1 MQLTPRQHT
10 VLTTIVE
17 AYIGTARPV
26 GSRAVAK
33 ASGLCLSSAS
43 MRNTMAELAEAGY
56 LEQPHT
62 SAGRVPTPKAFAHY
76 FRNAPARAA
85 LADSEQRDI
94 RDGLGSAGAELSA
107 VLRHCSR
114 LLSAHARQ
122 MGMVL
127 APEGNDVRWKS
138 IDFVL
143 VRPRTAMAVLVL
155 EGGVIQN
162 RLVDVDEAITRDDLT
177 AYGNYLNHHYAG
189 QTLSQARA
197 RILAELGGARRR
209 LSRLYTR
216 ALTLARDAVAPLG
229 ERDLF
234 CDGALHLLGQ
244 PEFSDA
250 QALRELLRMLDDKKR
265 LLELLER
272 TMEAGGARIGF
283 AAAEPGP
290 GAGDYGLV
298 SAPYGGA
305 GAARGVI
312 GVIGPLR
319 MDYAKVVPVV
329 DFTARML
336 TELLETR
343 Y

>member
-1 MQLTPRQHT
+1 MQLTPRQHA
-10 VLTTIVE
+10 VLTTIVD
-17 AYIGTARPV
+17 AYIDTARPV
-26 GSRAVAK
+26 GSRAVSK
-33 ASGLCLSSAS
+33 ASGLSLSPAS

-62 SAGRVPTPKAFAHY
+62 SAGRVPTTKAFAHC
-76 FRNAPARAA
+76 FSSSPRPGA
-85 LADSEQRDI
+85 LPDSEQRHI
-94 RDGLGSAGAELSA
+94 RDALGNAGAELTS

-114 LLSAHARQ
+114 LLSDHARQ

-127 APEGNDVRWKS
+127 APGGNDVRWKS

-143 VRPRTAMAVLVL
+143 VRQRTALAVLVL
-155 EGGVIQN
+155 EGGMVQN
-162 RLVDVDEAITRDDLT
+162 RLVEVDDAISRDDLT

-197 RILAELGGARRR
+197 RILAELGSARRR
-209 LSRLYTR
+209 LRLYTR
-216 ALTLARDAVAPLG
+216 ALALARDAFAAEG

-244 PEFSDA
+244 PEFSDV
-250 QALRELLRMLDDKKR
+250 QAMRELLHMLDDKKR

-272 TMEAGGARIGF
+272 TMEAAGPRIGV
-283 AAAEPGP
+283 AAAEP

-298 SAPYGGA
+298 SAPYGGP
-305 GAARGVI
+305 GAPRGVI

>member
-26 GSRAVAK
+26 GSRAVSE
-33 ASGLCLSSAS
+33 ASGLSLSSAS
-43 MRNTMAELAEAGY
+43 MRTTMAELAEAGY

-62 SAGRVPTPKAFAHY
+62 SAGRVPTPKAFAHC
-76 FRNAPARAA
+76 FTCAPAPRV
-85 LADSEQRDI
+85 LPDNEQRDI

-127 APEGNDVRWKS
+127 APGGNDVRWKS

-143 VRPRTAMAVLVL
+143 VRQRTAMAVLVL
-155 EGGVIQN
+155 EGGVVQN
-162 RLVDVDEAITRDDLT
+162 RLVEVDAAITRDALT

-209 LSRLYTR
+209 LRSYTR
-216 ALTLARDAVAPLG
+216 ALTLARDAFAAEG

-244 PEFSDA
+244 PEFSDV
-250 QALRELLRMLDDKKR
+250 QAMRELLRMLDDKKR

-272 TMEAGGARIGF
+272 TMEAAGPRIGF
-283 AAAEPGP
+283 TAAEPGT
-290 GAGDYGLV
+290 GDYGLV
-298 SAPYGGA
+298 CAPYGGS

-312 GVIGPLR
+312 GVIGPMR
-319 MDYAKVVPVV
+319 MAYAKVVPGV
-329 DFTARML
+329 DFTARMR
-336 TELLETR
+336 TELLATR